1 MDFKKKRGRKPKNQQ
16 IIKSDNI
23 IEEVDTEKECIIC
36 HIPVSLEEINNTSC
50 LSLFIKEENIKEK
63 KQDKNKVLNNICETK
78 NILANETQS
87 ETIKNVCN
95 TINKISTHTVKFTKN
110 TKCWWCKNK
119 FSNPAIQLPENYY
132 NDTFYGIGNFC
143 SFNCVKS
150 YNLDLNDTSKWY
162 REGLIHLL
170 YNLTYNEYK
179 EIAYAPHWL
188 TLEEYGG
195 KLSIEE
201 FRKNS
206 IINTTDFLILHP
218 PLISRQMQ
226 IEESYKVSKLKEVSL
241 DNVNK
246 LYSEIESDFTIKRTK
261 PIQSSQ
267 LNLAT
272 TMGLIKTK

>member
-1 MDFKKKRGRKPKNQQ
+1 MTDVKKKRGRKPKNQI
-16 IIKSDNI
+16 IIKCDNN
-23 IEEVDTEKECIIC
+23 IEDLDSEKECVIC
-36 HIPVSLEEINNTSC
+36 HIPISLDEVNNTSC
-50 LSLFIKEENIKEK
+50 LSLFIKEELKEK
-63 KQDKNKVLNNICETK
+63 KQDKLEK
-78 NILANETQS
+78 NEPLKISNETQS

-95 TINKISTHTVKFTKN
+95 TINKITTHTVKFTKN

-119 FSNPAIQLPENYY
+119 FTHPAVQLPENYY
-132 NDTFYGIGNFC
+132 NNTFYCVGNFC

-150 YNLDLNDTSKWY
+150 YNLDLNDTLKWD

-179 EIAYAPHWL
+179 EIAYAPSWL

-195 KLSIEE
+195 HLTIDE

-206 IINTTDFLILHP
+206 IVNTTEFLILHP
-218 PLISRQMQ
+218 PLVSRQMQ
-226 IEESYKVSKLKEVSL
+226 IEESYRVSKLKEVSL

-246 LYSEIESDFTIKRTK
+246 LYSEIETDFTIKRTK

-272 TMGLIKTK
+272 TMGLIKKK